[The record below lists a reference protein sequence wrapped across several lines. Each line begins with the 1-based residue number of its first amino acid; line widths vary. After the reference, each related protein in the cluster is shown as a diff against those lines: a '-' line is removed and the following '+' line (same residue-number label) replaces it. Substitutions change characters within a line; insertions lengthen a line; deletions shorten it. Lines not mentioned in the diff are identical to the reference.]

1 MFIPKID
8 YRFRRVTDITPSDLD
23 KMGVK
28 AVGLDIDNTICF
40 DGTMNFVEG
49 IHEWVQNI
57 KNAGF
62 PVIIITN
69 AINPRAG
76 RIAKALGVPYV
87 HFAKKPLSFKLK
99 KAAKKMDVEVNQ
111 MAMLGDQLF
120 ADIKA
125 ANKCGAVAVRI
136 EPMQGESRFSRYY
149 AKRRRKEAPILA
161 EFEKNHGYGVDK

>member
-8 YRFRRVTDITPSDLD
+8 YRFKRVTDITPADLR

-40 DGTMNFVEG
+40 DGTMDFIVG
-49 IHEWVQNI
+49 IHEWIQNI

-62 PVIIITN
+62 PVMIITN
-69 AINPRAG
+69 ATNPRAG
-76 RIAKALGVPYV
+76 RVAKALSLPYV
-87 HFAKKPLSFKLK
+87 HLAKKPFSFKLK
-99 KAAKKMDVEVNQ
+99 IAAKRMGVDITQ

-136 EPMQGESRFSRYY
+136 EPMQGETRFPRYY
-149 AKRRRKEAPILA
+149 AKRRRKEAPIIA
-161 EFEKNHGYGVDK
+161 EFEKNHGYGVE